1 MAESVAEQI
10 AAALRT
16 LLAGITSDA
25 GATYWYTPT
34 SVLRVAFFPPSWAL
48 TPTPGAVVYV
58 LSPGSEDVSEE
69 TTSRGCASEHEFVLQ
84 VAKLLDAATENP
96 YLETTPTRWTVV
108 NRLVRDVL
116 RCLFVDVTLSGL
128 VRNISVSAVSV
139 DREQYDPRWA
149 MAQLRFTVSYSFP
162 GETP

>member
-10 AAALRT
+10 AAALKTT
-16 LLAGITSDA
+16 LAAITSDA

-34 SVLRVAFFPPSWAL
+34 SVLRVAFFPTNWVLAPD
-48 TPTPGAVVYV
+48 PGAVVYV
-58 LSPGSEDVSEE
+58 LSPGGEEVSEE
-69 TTSRGCASEHEFVLQ
+69 TTSQGCASEHEFVLQ

-96 YLETTPTRWTVV
+96 YLEGTPTRWTVV
-108 NRLVRDVL
+108 NRLVRDAL
-116 RCLFVDVTLSGL
+116 RCLFVDVTLAGL
-128 VRNISVSAVSV
+128 VRNISVSSVSV

-162 GETP
+162 GSTP